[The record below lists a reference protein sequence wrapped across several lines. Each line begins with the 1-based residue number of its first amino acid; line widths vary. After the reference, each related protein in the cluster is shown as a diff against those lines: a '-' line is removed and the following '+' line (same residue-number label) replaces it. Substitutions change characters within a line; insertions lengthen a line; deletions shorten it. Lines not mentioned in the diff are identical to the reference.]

1 VYYRHPHC
9 GKHIGY
15 SDQRKKIAGDT
26 KSELA
31 HAAES
36 ALAPKN
42 RLCPRQA
49 SLAQS
54 EGEEAE
60 MISARPD
67 YVNQQSLKTLALAL
81 AMIITAPGS
90 VAIAQTPPYYPAPQE
105 DYYRPEYPSAPY
117 GYASPSYRSQYGTYP
132 APPVYTYDPYSR
144 AQQRNNQGVDFLS
157 R

>member
-1 VYYRHPHC
+1 MPL
-9 GKHIGY
+9 GK
-15 SDQRKKIAGDT
+15 
-26 KSELA
+26 
-31 HAAES
+31 
-36 ALAPKN
+36 
-42 RLCPRQA
+42 A

-60 MISARPD
+60 MISARHD

-81 AMIITAPGS
+81 AMIIAAPGRWQS
-90 VAIAQTPPYYPAPQE
+90 LKRRRTILGPQE

-117 GYASPSYRSQYGTYP
+117 GHASPSYRSQYGAYA

-144 AQQRNNQGVDFLS
+144 AQQGNNQGVDFLS